1 MTTNDPQ
8 PQDLFGYDLD
18 KVEAV
23 LIDHWFEIE
32 EAHIARGNL
41 HITERDSGS
50 DYLFPLKEV
59 RGIRK

>member
-1 MTTNDPQ
+1 MTMHDPQ
-8 PQDLFGYDLD
+8 PQDLFGHDLD

-32 EAHIARGNL
+32 EAHIERGNL
-41 HITERDSGS
+41 HLTERESGGEFA
-50 DYLFPLKEV
+50 FPLKEV